1 MLAKLFTYM
10 CGCATLCVIFLMIYL
25 TISLFF
31 Y

>member
-1 MLAKLFTYM
+1 MLAKLFVYLG
-10 CGCATLCVIFLMIYL
+10 GCATLCVILLMIYL